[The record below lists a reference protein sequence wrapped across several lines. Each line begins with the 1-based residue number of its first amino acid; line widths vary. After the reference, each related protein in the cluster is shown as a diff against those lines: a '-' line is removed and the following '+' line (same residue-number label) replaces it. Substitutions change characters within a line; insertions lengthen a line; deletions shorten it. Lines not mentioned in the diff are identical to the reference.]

1 MEPDTR
7 KFRDLASPRCKNNK
21 ILAPPSMCEH
31 SLRQGLVEK
40 FIFLPQKVTTKVI
53 MSLDRISSFPKK
65 YVICG
70 PEYLWISRHLISRV
84 GLRRKRKLTLKLF
97 KCFKTFKTF
106 QQKLSNRR
114 ERSCHEQKF
123 YFLCCPFFFLIT
135 FSFIYEQL
143 IA

>member
-1 MEPDTR
+1 MR
-7 KFRDLASPRCKNNK
+7 V
-21 ILAPPSMCEH
+21 
-31 SLRQGLVEK
+31 GV
-40 FIFLPQKVTTKVI
+40 
-53 MSLDRISSFPKK
+53 SLDFQALDFK
-65 YVICG
+65 
-70 PEYLWISRHLISRV
+70 SRPLAQT
-84 GLRRKRKLTLKLF
+84 KLTLKLF

-135 FSFIYEQL
+135 FSFISVQL